1 MPVPRK
7 NHVRIPKWLIAIV
20 AVVFVFG
27 LATVIFIFA
36 FSSRYKDKISPGVK
50 IGDLDLSGKEYA
62 PAIGLIKERSQ
73 NIASKGLDFRWQ
85 DEQFNIPSVAADQ
98 ANPDLAAD
106 VFSFDAEATV
116 NQIKAAMAKLSE
128 AERVFYWLKGLPVS
142 MLYSLDEDKFRSL
155 LADHLKSYEKPAQ
168 DAKLVINQ
176 DGSME
181 VLPEKLGE
189 IFFYNGILAEA
200 RDKLNNLDNSVITI
214 EMCTDKPEITKAE
227 GETVINLARQVLDA
241 SPFYLI
247 YKDKKWELSQE
258 QVKNWLELKKIDKL
272 VTIGLS
278 DTELRKYLENIAS
291 EINIEVKEAKFK
303 MENGRVL
310 EFQPSQNGQ
319 ALQIDDS
326 MKRIND
332 KMAQLD
338 TKEIDLIV
346 QETEPATTME
356 NINNYGIKELIGEGR
371 SNFRGSPKNRRHNI
385 AVGAATLNGI
395 LIKPNEEFSLVK
407 ALGKIEA
414 STGYLPELVIKGNK
428 TIPEFGGGLCQ
439 IGTTTFRV
447 ALNSGLPITART
459 NHSYRVSYY
468 EPPAG
473 MDATIYDPNPDFR
486 FINDTGHY
494 ILFQT
499 EISGDELIFRFYGTK
514 DGRKVEISEPRLFNY
529 VKPGPSKLIETLDLK
544 PGEKKCTERA
554 HTGADAEFT
563 YKVTYPTGEVKTQ
576 VFTSH
581 YKPWQ
586 EVCLI
591 GVEKLSE
598 PAP

>member
-1 MPVPRK
+1 MKQKNKIKIPR
-7 NHVRIPKWLIAIV
+7 WF
-20 AVVFVFG
+20 VVTISVFFILG
-27 LATVIFIFA
+27 LLAVIFVFA
-36 FSSRYKDKISPGVK
+36 FSASYKDKISPGVK

-62 PAIGLIKERSQ
+62 QAAELIKEKSQ
-73 NIASKGLDFRWQ
+73 NIASRGLDFRWQ
-85 DEQFNIPSVAADQ
+85 DKQFNIPSVAVDQ
-98 ANPDLAAD
+98 TNPDLAVD

-116 NQIKAAMAKLSE
+116 NQIKATMSRLNE
-128 AERVFYWLKGLPVS
+128 AEKVFYWFKGLPAP
-142 MLYSLDEDKFRSL
+142 MLYRFDEDKFRSL
-155 LADHLKSYEKPAQ
+155 LADHLKNYENPAQ

-181 VLPEKLGE
+181 ILPEKSGE
-189 IFFYNGILAEA
+189 VFFYSGIVSEA
-200 RDKLNNLDNSVITI
+200 KDELNNLDDSVLSI
-214 EMCTDKPEITKAE
+214 EMRTDKPEITKAE
-227 GETVINLARQVLDA
+227 GESAISLAKQVLDA
-241 SPFYLI
+241 APFYLI
-247 YKDKKWELSQE
+247 YKDKKWELSKDN
-258 QVKNWLELKKIDKL
+258 VKNWLELKKINNL
-272 VTIGLS
+272 TTVGLNDS
-278 DTELRKYLENIAS
+278 ELKAYLEGIAK
-291 EINIEVKEAKFK
+291 EIDVEVKEAKFK
-303 MENGRVL
+303 MENGKVS

-319 ALQIDDS
+319 ALQIEES
-326 MKRIND
+326 SQRIND
-332 KMAQLD
+332 KILQTD
-338 TKEIDLIV
+338 VKEIDLVV
-346 QETEPATTME
+346 QETEPATATD
-356 NINNYGIKELIGEGR
+356 NLNNYGIKELIGEGR

-486 FINDTGHY
+486 FINDTGYY

-499 EISGDELIFRFYGTK
+499 EISGDDLIFRFYGTK
-514 DGRKVEISEPRLFNY
+514 ASRQVEMTTPRLFNY

-544 PGEKKCTERA
+544 PGEKKCTEKA

-563 YKVTYPTGEVKTQ
+563 YKVTYASGEVKTQ

-591 GVEKLSE
+591 GVEKLSD
-598 PAP
+598 PPPGQ